1 MNYSPPS
8 PQVVSQWVNC
18 LILPKI
24 NEWDNQDTVVWLVT
38 VETISSLK
46 LDLEEGFGLP
56 LRILWHSIHAECI
69 RLQHGRY
76 SGTKMIEIINNF
88 LSLPWP
94 FKPTLVCCLQFLLFL
109 LFPSSIAGFLH
120 FYGGGKCQVHKF
132 HNLGWWRC
140 WWCRRLQVLVSVQKF
155 AQKKSDC

>member
-1 MNYSPPS
+1 MISDRR
-8 PQVVSQWVNC
+8 
-18 LILPKI
+18 
-24 NEWDNQDTVVWLVT
+24 DNHFIEVGSGGRLWAP
-38 VETISSLK
+38 LK
-46 LDLEEGFGLP
+46 DP
-56 LRILWHSIHAECI
+56 MTHSIHAECI

-120 FYGGGKCQVHKF
+120 FSGGGKCQVH
-132 HNLGWWRC
+132 
-140 WWCRRLQVLVSVQKF
+140 
-155 AQKKSDC
+155 